1 MIDLITI
8 NCVWPPHDIQE
19 IICYNNLYLY
29 LYNSMY
35 FSAIVRFNMYMYIAS
50 FWWIVLNYILHN
62 RSVVLSQTNTLG
74 NVHKC
79 FFLFLQMSMN
89 ATAPPPIPAT
99 LLLRNA
105 RTQKG
110 AFCVIVKMATGKS
123 ARRVKVNFKNQWTP

>member
-1 MIDLITI
+1 MNCIELYITKSI
-8 NCVWPPHDIQE
+8 RSVITDKYTAKCR
-19 IICYNNLYLY
+19 Y
-29 LYNSMY
+29 
-35 FSAIVRFNMYMYIAS
+35 MYMYC
-50 FWWIVLNYILHN
+50 F
-62 RSVVLSQTNTLG
+62 
-74 NVHKC
+74 